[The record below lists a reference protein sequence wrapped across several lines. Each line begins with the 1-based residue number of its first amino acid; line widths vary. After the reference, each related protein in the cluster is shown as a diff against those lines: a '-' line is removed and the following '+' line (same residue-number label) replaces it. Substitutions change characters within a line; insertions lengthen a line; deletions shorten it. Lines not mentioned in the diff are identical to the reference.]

1 MNIEKFLESKKLNEV
16 LTKRLTRRE
25 VEILSLYAVGN
36 TSKEI
41 AQYLTVSENTV
52 KTHIKNIFL
61 KINIPNGANPTKTL
75 CLLFFLFRKDITK
88 MGGYKNAK

>member
-1 MNIEKFLESKKLNEV
+1 MNIEKFLESKKINEV

-36 TSKEI
+36 TVKEI
-41 AQYLTVSENTV
+41 SKILIVSENTIR
-52 KTHIKNIFL
+52 THIKNVFL
-61 KINIPNGANPTKTL
+61 KIKISADANPKITL
-75 CLLFFLFRKDITK
+75 CLFYRIYRKEITK